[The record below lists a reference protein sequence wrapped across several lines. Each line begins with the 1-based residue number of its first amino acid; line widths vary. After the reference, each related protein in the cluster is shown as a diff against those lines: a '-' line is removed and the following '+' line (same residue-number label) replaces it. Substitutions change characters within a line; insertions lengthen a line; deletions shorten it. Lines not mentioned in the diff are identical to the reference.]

1 MIRSKLKDMTFK
13 SKKMKSINMNLSWKT
28 LRQKIMA
35 LTLNLMTSSL
45 AMKRL
50 VIFVILIEAS
60 WISAI
65 LDMVMEY
72 S

>member
-1 MIRSKLKDMTFK
+1 MIRSKLKDMTSK
-13 SKKMKSINMNLSWKT
+13 SKKMKSTNMNLSWKT
-28 LRQKIMA
+28 LKPKIMA
-35 LTLNLMTSSL
+35 LILNLMTSSL
-45 AMKRL
+45 AMKRS

>member
-13 SKKMKSINMNLSWKT
+13 SKKMKSTNMNLSWKT
-28 LRQKIMA
+28 LKQKIMA
-35 LTLNLMTSSL
+35 LILNLMTSSL
-45 AMKRL
+45 AMKRS

>member
-45 AMKRL
+45 AMKRS
-50 VIFVILIEAS
+50 VIFVISIEAS

>member
-1 MIRSKLKDMTFK
+1 MIRSKLKDMTSK
-13 SKKMKSINMNLSWKT
+13 SKKMKSTNMNLSWKT
-28 LRQKIMA
+28 LRPKIMV
-35 LTLNLMTSSL
+35 LILNLMTSSL
-45 AMKRL
+45 AMKKW
-50 VIFVILIEAS
+50 VIFVISIEAS

>member
-45 AMKRL
+45 AMKRS

>member
-1 MIRSKLKDMTFK
+1 MIRSKLKDMTSK
-13 SKKMKSINMNLSWKT
+13 SKKMKSTNMNLSWKT
-28 LRQKIMA
+28 LRPKIMA
-35 LTLNLMTSSL
+35 LILNLMTSSL
-45 AMKRL
+45 AMKRS
-50 VIFVILIEAS
+50 VIFVISIEAS

>member
-1 MIRSKLKDMTFK
+1 MIRSKLKDMTSK
-13 SKKMKSINMNLSWKT
+13 SKKMKSTNMNLSWKT
-28 LRQKIMA
+28 LKPKIMA
-35 LTLNLMTSSL
+35 LILNLMTSSL

>member
-1 MIRSKLKDMTFK
+1 MIRSKLKDMTSK
-13 SKKMKSINMNLSWKT
+13 SKKMKSTNMNLSWKT
-28 LRQKIMA
+28 LKQKIMA

-45 AMKRL
+45 AMKRS

>member
-13 SKKMKSINMNLSWKT
+13 SKKMKSTNMNLSWKT
-28 LRQKIMA
+28 LKPKIMA
-35 LTLNLMTSSL
+35 LILNLMTSSL
-45 AMKRL
+45 AMKRS

>member
-1 MIRSKLKDMTFK
+1 MIRSKLKDMTSK
-13 SKKMKSINMNLSWKT
+13 SKKMKSTNMNLSWKT
-28 LRQKIMA
+28 LKQKIMA
-35 LTLNLMTSSL
+35 LILNLMTSSL
-45 AMKRL
+45 AMKRS